1 MRTLRL
7 LVVTLPALLLMSGC
21 FKLTGGGWLL
31 DEDGDLVTFGLN
43 AQPDGEP
50 TGFCDG
56 FLVPF
61 PDIPTCQPA
70 KGRIT
75 LIDHG
80 NVSGERFMLKGEFT
94 GTFNP
99 EFDPDNIQ
107 ETGSQFNGT
116 GTFNGEA
123 YDIGIRVTD
132 NGSGAGQIEGDFIF
146 LFLQPQ
152 GGGPE
157 RVYIGEIGGGNITV
171 HSR

>member
-21 FKLTGGGWLL
+21 FK
-31 DEDGDLVTFGLN
+31 V
-43 AQPDGEP
+43 
-50 TGFCDG
+50 
-56 FLVPF
+56 
-61 PDIPTCQPA
+61 
-70 KGRIT
+70 
-75 LIDHG
+75 
-80 NVSGERFMLKGEFT
+80 T

-132 NGSGAGQIEGDFIF
+132 NGSGAGQVEGDFIF